1 MERAM
6 PQIGQKYL
14 FVLKQAPD
22 KQTYSEN
29 SECST
34 LVVGATNL
42 ECRNKSQ
49 ALLLFMQG
57 QSPAQFITQLR
68 AKTAP

>member
-1 MERAM
+1 M

-34 LVVGATNL
+34 LVVGATSL
-42 ECRNKSQ
+42 ECRNKGQ
-49 ALLLFMQG
+49 TLLLFMQG
-57 QSPAQFITQLR
+57 QSPAQFITQLKAYLSR
-68 AKTAP
+68 